1 MVFRED
7 GDRLD
12 ASWFMTVRAARAVVA
27 AVVAA
32 GLLLGGAHGARA
44 ASAEPNAL
52 GMNLD
57 SQQDWIPQRMFA
69 DAMKSSRTLKRLG
82 SKSPAAED
90 VAMDAARWPTED
102 FEIGFWFDAERMD
115 GTYRLYFKGKA
126 DVDAVGATVQ
136 KLAYDGK
143 TNTSTAAVVVT
154 EAGPGALVLRFAH
167 TRRAPR
173 STAADGLTDVKL
185 MRPLAEGST
194 RSHPPDAFLTT
205 QFVRALAPF
214 SVLRYNGFQSGDY
227 GEVVDWADRALPGPS
242 LNRPMPSCDPR
253 DSCWSGQGGPWEYVI
268 LVANALHKDAWIS
281 IPLHVSDDY
290 LRQLALLLRDGNAF
304 TGRRGLDRSLHLYV
318 ELSNELWNWGYL
330 HTTENSDAAKKEYQ
344 NGDPYHYGPEDPKFN
359 PWRLR
364 PGRRTA
370 DISRIF
376 RSVFGDAAMMTRV
389 RPVLAWQSVNIDTG
403 LEALVYLEDNY
414 IPACVAGQL
423 PAIAGVA
430 RCRAGTKVSDLV
442 YAGGGSAYYYT
453 DDDHDRVTLDNIWT
467 SLHMNAAV
475 WGQSHQIANT
485 QLARAFGLKRV
496 AYEGGPHF
504 HLFVS
509 QDDKGQRFTPQ
520 HPGCPSDVARMA
532 AWSDPRM
539 KQAVLDHH
547 AAWSQWDGDLLVY
560 SGFTGDNRFAFI
572 HDVLDVDAPDM
583 NKVSPKMAALRQLA
597 GGARP
602 PVTLGA
608 PVPATV
614 DGNAYD
620 LGYRSWY
627 RRGTGKGRVPK
638 GEWLSYLF
646 NVPTDARYQ
655 ITVDTSDAS
664 ARHATLLVDG
674 APFPAPAT
682 DHALTATVELRR
694 GLHAVR
700 VKAPTTDVT
709 VNTVSIKR

>member
-1 MVFRED
+1 VAR
-7 GDRLD
+7 GND
-12 ASWFMTVRAARAVVA
+12 AGRSPTRAAVSTMTRASVSRSALRVA
-27 AVVAA
+27 SL
-32 GLLLGGAHGARA
+32 GLALLGAARGAA
-44 ASAEPNAL
+44 AEPNAL

-57 SQQDWIPQRMFA
+57 SQQDWIPQRTFA
-69 DAMKSSRTLKRLG
+69 DVMKSSRTMKRIG
-82 SKSPAAED
+82 SKSPGAED
-90 VAMDAARWPTED
+90 VSLDAARWPTED
-102 FEIGFWFDAERMD
+102 FEIGFWFDADRMD
-115 GTYRLYFKGKA
+115 GTYRLYFKGQA

-136 KLAYDGK
+136 KLAYDAK
-143 TNTSTAAVVVT
+143 SNTSSAAVVVT
-154 EAGPGALVLRFAH
+154 EKGTGALIVRFTH
-167 TRRAPR
+167 TRRTPR

-185 MRPLAEGST
+185 MRPLAEGSAA
-194 RSHPPDAFLTT
+194 SHPPDAFLTT
-205 QFVRALAPF
+205 QFVRSLAPF

-227 GEVVDWADRALPGPS
+227 GEVVDWAQRALPGPS
-242 LNRPMPSCDPR
+242 LNRPMATCDPR

-268 LVANALHKDAWIS
+268 LVANALRKDAWIS
-281 IPLHVSDDY
+281 IPIHVSDDY

-304 TGRRGLDRSLHLYV
+304 TGRRGLDPALHLYV
-318 ELSNELWNWGYL
+318 EFSNELWNWGYL
-330 HTTENSDAAKKEYQ
+330 HTTESSDAAKQEYQ
-344 NGDPYHYGPEDPKFN
+344 HGDPYHYGPQDPKFN
-359 PWRLR
+359 PWLLR
-364 PGRRTA
+364 VGRRTA

-423 PAIAGVA
+423 PAIAGVP
-430 RCRAGTKVSDLV
+430 RCRAGTRVSDLL

-453 DDDHDRVTLDNIWT
+453 EDDHDRVTLDSLWT
-467 SLHMNAAV
+467 SLHMDPAV

-485 QLARAFGLKRV
+485 RLARAFGLKRV

-509 QDDKGQRFTPQ
+509 QDDKGNRFTPG

-532 AWSDPRM
+532 AWGDIRM
-539 KQAVLDHH
+539 KKAVLDHH

-583 NKVSPKMAALRQLA
+583 DKAAPKMAALRALA
-597 GGARP
+597 GHERA
-602 PVTLGA
+602 PVKLGHG
-608 PVPATV
+608 VPATV

-627 RRGTGKGRVPK
+627 RGGGGRGRVPK

-646 NVPTDARYQ
+646 NVPADARYD
-655 ITVDTSDAS
+655 ITATITDGS
-664 ARHATLLVDG
+664 APHATVLVDG
-674 APFPAPAT
+674 HPLAT
-682 DHALTATVELRR
+682 PSATVDLRH
-694 GLHAVR
+694 GLHSVR
-700 VKAPTTDVT
+700 IKAAGADVN
-709 VNTVSIKR
+709 VDTVSVKPH